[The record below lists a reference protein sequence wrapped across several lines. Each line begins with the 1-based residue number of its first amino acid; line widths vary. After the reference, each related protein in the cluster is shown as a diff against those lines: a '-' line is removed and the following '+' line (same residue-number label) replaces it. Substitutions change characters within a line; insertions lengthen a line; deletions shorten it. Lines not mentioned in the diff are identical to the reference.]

1 MRRFVTCLVLPACLW
16 AGPIVQAD
24 VEYDLLLQEFEQA
37 QQQWFQQLRE
47 AEVSKRPPH
56 PAKDFPPRFRRYA
69 EEHAGRSEAIP
80 ALGWIVGAAGQ
91 ISDGP
96 GKPGADVTWALERLA
111 KDHAADPA
119 IKDVLRDF
127 RYSAYYVG
135 SEPLIALYER
145 VIKANSDKQAQA
157 GAMFNL
163 AFTLFRSW
171 GASAEDAEARG
182 TEKKR
187 AEKLF
192 RKIVKEYPDTD
203 AAKPAEGYVFEI
215 EHLQIGM
222 KAPEIVGS
230 DADGKEI
237 RLSQFRG
244 QVVVLDFWGFW

>member
-1 MRRFVTCLVLPACLW
+1 VEPYEPLV
-16 AGPIVQAD
+16 
-24 VEYDLLLQEFEQA
+24 QEFEQA
-37 QQQWFQQLRE
+37 QQQWFQQPRE

-56 PAKDFPPRFRRYA
+56 PAKDFLPRFRRYA
-69 EEHAGRSEAIP
+69 EKRAGRSEAIP

-145 VIKANSDKQAQA
+145 IIKANSDKQARA
-157 GAMFNL
+157 SASFNL
-163 AFTLFRSW
+163 AFTLYRSW
-171 GASAEDAEARG
+171 GASAEDAEARAV
-182 TEKKR
+182 ENKR

-192 RKIVKEYPDTD
+192 RKIVTEYPDTD
-203 AAKPAEGYVFEI
+203 PAKRAEGYVFEI